1 MLVLSL
7 PQTPKSELFYV
18 QASANSLITQSLQT
32 PLALLPK
39 GEDEVVG
46 VLPWQQVSW
55 HLIEVPQD
63 GEKLLLSDQGTYLN
77 NAAHKN
83 KAHQLLQG
91 LLEEQLLDDL
101 TQLHWVSGKL
111 MAPPL
116 AKDPVLNATGSTK
129 TSDPG
134 PSQLWVACC
143 SKTWLKET
151 LGALEEHSITVHRLV
166 PEFEPS
172 LMSDDLYAMDG
183 PMGLEFVLSN
193 SSGVMG
199 FPKQVL
205 ASLTTSLKRPFK
217 VHFEPAVSDQMTAL
231 FQGETELQTRAQRL
245 LQASQS
251 SWDFARGEWGQGSA
265 KRMLK
270 VVQKAMGQF
279 LNQKEWRLARLGL
292 VLLLVINVL
301 ALNAWTWKEHASRQT
316 QKDQLTQILKTAFPD
331 IQVVVDPMVQMRRA
345 LVALQQKTATPNNGD
360 FEHLLSAWALLSANN
375 PGLDLQQVQTLRF
388 QANELTVLWKGA
400 NPSVS
405 NPGLQ
410 LPLELKDQGYEVDSD
425 GKQTHLRWSMKP

>member
-7 PQTPKSELFYV
+7 PPTPKSELFYV

-116 AKDPVLNATGSTK
+116 AKDPVPNATGPTT
-129 TSDPG
+129 TSDSAQ
-134 PSQLWVACC
+134 SQLWVACC
-143 SKTWLKET
+143 NKTWLKET
-151 LGALEEHSITVHRLV
+151 LAALEEQAITVHRLV

-172 LMSDDLYAMDG
+172 LMSVDLYAMDG

-205 ASLTTSLKRPFK
+205 ASLTASLKRPFK
-217 VHFEPAVSDQMTAL
+217 VHFEPAVSDQMNAL
-231 FQGETELQTRAQRL
+231 FQGDTELQTRAQRL

-270 VVQKAMGQF
+270 VAQKAMGQF
-279 LNQKEWRLARLGL
+279 LNQQEWRLARLGL
-292 VLLLVINVL
+292 VLLLGINVL
-301 ALNAWTWKEHASRQT
+301 ALNAWTWKEQASHQT

-331 IQVVVDPMVQMRRA
+331 IQVVVDPLVQMRRA
-345 LVALQQKTATPNNGD
+345 LVALQQKTATPHPGD
-360 FEHLLSAWALLSANN
+360 FEHLLSSWAQLSAHN

-400 NPSVS
+400 TPGVS
-405 NPGLQ
+405 NPRLQ
-410 LPLELKDQGYEVDSD
+410 LPLELKDQGYELDSD